1 MIKILAPI
9 MLSILMM
16 GCSSDKEPL
25 TVTQEET
32 IKESGELTEFDR
44 CLLKV
49 GMQDGSTTS
58 DMSIPNVIERE
69 LNKMDVATLKGSDY
83 NGYDHECIDG
93 YIEYVKGVSGDY
105 VADYS
110 DLGGFGSEFVD
121 DIAHDGDREF
131 NICLAHAGIDRAN
144 SDSKTFEVEESLMS
158 MAANEMMAI
167 DSDTGMGV
175 YLDDFKH
182 ECLDLY
188 VKYINSAENN
198 NVADYVDIEGSNS
211 DVQDDFSDNES
222 LDFDV
227 SVAPVL
233 YKTYENERYQTQ
245 ITIISKNDSPVTLN
259 DIIINRGNAKNCA
272 PYGPTS
278 NLNKT
283 MNFGQKVTVMLWYT
297 CEVSDIIEIGINTTS
312 GELVYN
318 F

>member
-1 MIKILAPI
+1 MIKILVPI
-9 MLSILMM
+9 MLSIVMI
-16 GCSSDKEPL
+16 GCNSEKEPP
-25 TVTQEET
+25 TVVQKET
-32 IKESGELTEFDR
+32 TEKSSELTKLDR

-58 DMSIPNVIERE
+58 DMSIPDVIERE

-83 NGYDHECIDG
+83 NGYDHECIDD
-93 YIEYVKGVSGDY
+93 YIEYVKGVSGNY

-121 DIAHDGDREF
+121 DIAHDDNREF

-144 SDSKTFEVEESLMS
+144 SDYKTFEIEESLMS

-167 DSDTGMGV
+167 DRDTGMGA

-188 VKYINSAENN
+188 VNYINNN
-198 NVADYVDIEGSNS
+198 EYS
-211 DVQDDFSDNES
+211 DVSEES
-222 LDFDV
+222 LEFDV

-245 ITIISKNDSPVTLN
+245 ITIISKNDNPITLT

-312 GELVYN
+312 GDLVYN